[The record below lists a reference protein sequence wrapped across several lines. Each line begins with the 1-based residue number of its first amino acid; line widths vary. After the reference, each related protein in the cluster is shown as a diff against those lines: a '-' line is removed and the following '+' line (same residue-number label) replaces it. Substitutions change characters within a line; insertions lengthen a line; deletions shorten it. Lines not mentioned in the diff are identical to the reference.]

1 MIPLIAEVDS
11 INLMKQESVG
21 LNESLIEVLTYMYVY
36 IYVPYTQLYILSVGT
51 LSIIYTAKLIIYPSV
66 LRNKMK
72 FSIFQMF
79 YLLYQREGINS
90 NVLHI
95 NSKVI

>member
-51 LSIIYTAKLIIYPSV
+51 PSIIYTAKLIIYPSV